1 MSPHSQTTTLATE
14 VPSRLLDELQALVA
28 AGWFVSVD
36 EAVRDA
42 LRRFLDSHREP
53 LLEGAVRADTAW
65 GLHGTD

>member
-1 MSPHSQTTTLATE
+1 MSTHSQTTTLATE

-53 LLEGAVRADTAW
+53 LLETAVREDTAW
-65 GLHGTD
+65 GLHGSD